1 MHSVHTQVGEMTDSP
16 GLGESQEFAWVF
28 GAHALN
34 GNLWVKID
42 VAGNREITVVH
53 LIDYMVFEI
62 YCRSNVLSPLCRV
75 GLGQVDNGT
84 TAAVH
89 THCLSKDAWILAHI
103 LTIIFHVKS
112 IELAL
117 EVALHLAGP
126 LIFTSLYALEVNL
139 LEHIAVLASIVD
151 AHGYG
156 LRVIVGVQ
164 EARSGLG
171 SIGHLV
177 EIIVASTCSCHSQCD
192 DYC

>member
-42 VAGNREITVVH
+42 VAGNREIAMMH
-53 LIDYMVFEI
+53 LIDDMVFEI
-62 YCRSNVLSPLCRV
+62 NCRAHILSPFCRV
-75 GLGQVDNGT
+75 GLGQVNDST
-84 TAAVH
+84 TATVH
-89 THCLSKDAWILAHI
+89 THCLGKDAWILAHI

-117 EVALHLAGP
+117 EVALHFAGP
-126 LIFTSLYALEVNL
+126 LVFASLYALEVNL
-139 LEHIAVLASIVD
+139 LEHIAFFTSIVD
-151 AHGYG
+151 AHSHG
-156 LRVIVGVQ
+156 LSVIVGVQ
-164 EARSGLG
+164 EKRSGLG
-171 SIGHLV
+171 GVGHLV
-177 EIIVASTCSCHSQCD
+177 EIIVASTCCCHSQCD